1 MSQTPVD
8 VSMGPSPVQI
18 SARIGSLDLL
28 RGVAVL
34 GILVMNIQAFS
45 MPDPAYFNPTVY
57 GDLTG
62 VNLAVW
68 WVSHVLTEMK
78 FMSIFS
84 MLFGAGVV
92 LLCQR
97 LEQSNLPSRGVYYR
111 RTLWLLV
118 FGVLHAY
125 LLWTGDIL
133 VWYALSGLIAYLFWR
148 VRPGWLVF
156 WSLLLLFVGTGLY
169 LFFQWSLPYWPEDAV
184 QNNLAWWEP
193 GAKMIQERLAAY
205 RGNWIGQMSERV
217 PTSIML
223 QTFVYLIF
231 GLWRTL
237 GMMLAGMALVKWG
250 VLSAQRSRR
259 FYVVTIIVGL
269 AIGWPLSIY
278 GASQNFTHNWSQDY
292 SMFGGT
298 LFNYWGS
305 AAVAMAYVSLVMI
318 WWRSSVAEP
327 LKRVLGAVGRMAF
340 SNYILETIICT
351 TMFYGHGFG
360 LFGMVPRWAQLCI
373 VVAIW
378 IILVCWSHSWLK
390 RFRFGPLEWLWRGLT
405 YKRRQPMRRA
415 LAKQVGFRN
424 QARSA

>member
-1 MSQTPVD
+1 MTQTPVD
-8 VSMGPSPVQI
+8 VSTGPSPVQI

-125 LLWTGDIL
+125 LFWAGDIL

-156 WSLLLLFVGTGLY
+156 WSLLLLFAGTGLY
-169 LFFQWSLPYWPEDAV
+169 LFFQWSLPYWPKEAV

-193 GAKMIQERLAAY
+193 GVEMIQERLAAY

-223 QTFVYLIF
+223 QTFAYLIV

-259 FYVVTIIVGL
+259 FYAVTIIAGL

-278 GASQNFTHNWSQDY
+278 GAAQNFAHNWSQDY
-292 SMFGGT
+292 SMFGGA

-305 AAVAMAYVSLVMI
+305 AAVALAYVSLVMI
-318 WWRSSVAEP
+318 WWGSSFAEP
-327 LKRVLGAVGRMAF
+327 LKRALGAVGRMAF

-360 LFGMVPRWAQLCI
+360 LFGMVPRWGQLCI
-373 VVAIW
+373 VVTIW
-378 IILVCWSHSWLK
+378 IILGCWSHSWLK

-415 LAKQVGFRN
+415 LAK
-424 QARSA
+424 